1 MLFDGRRLMRNVVLR
16 PGSSGPFVRDMQ
28 LALNS
33 RLNPSPNLIA
43 NGIMTA
49 QTQQAVRAF
58 QRTNWLEED
67 GIAGLCTLDA
77 IYNTEA
83 AAPILHNVPYFSQP
97 TATTCWATA
106 TAMLKS
112 SSVGLIRM
120 GTPLRLLNAQGAL
133 INESE
138 RGEGLAVHRAF
149 ALIHG
154 LNYRAPQSW
163 PVADLIALL
172 QRGPVMME
180 LLWNPGRFRR
190 GSGSPGHYVVIV
202 GARGSHA
209 PDGNSTTLRI
219 YDPLPGDQGGGMY
232 SATYSAMLR
241 RVPLATYGMFSR

>member
-1 MLFDGRRLMRNVVLR
+1 MRNVVLR

-33 RLNPSPNLIA
+33 RLNPSPNLIV
-43 NGIMTA
+43 NGIMTP

-58 QRTNWLEED
+58 QRANWLEED
-67 GIAGLCTLDA
+67 GIAGPCTLDA

-83 AAPILHNVPYFSQP
+83 VPPILHNVSYIAQP
-97 TATTCWATA
+97 TATTCWAA
-106 TAMLKS
+106 STAMLKNAT
-112 SSVGLIRM
+112 VGVIRM
-120 GTPLRLLNAQGAL
+120 GTPQRLLNAQGAL

-138 RGEGLAVHRAF
+138 RGQRLAVHTAF
-149 ALIHG
+149 ALVHG
-154 LNYRAPQSW
+154 LAYRPPQSW
-163 PVADLIALL
+163 PVSSLIALL

-180 LLWNPGRFRR
+180 LLWRPGSFHQ

-209 PDGNSTTLRI
+209 ADGNSTTLRI
-219 YDPLPGDQGGGMY
+219 YDPLPANQGGGIY

-241 RVPLATYGMFSR
+241 RVPLATYGIFSR